1 MKSSKVTNILLGVA
15 LTASAAVTEAREKTI
30 IDIVLDDKK
39 TDKRQKLQKK
49 RAVMRSEIYFAAV
62 ERKLIKG
69 INRTIKYLNSTLRS
83 LPPKSQARHGI
94 YEKLMNLY
102 VEQASYISSTEYRKF
117 DQLWK
122 KWSMRRR
129 GAEPQL
135 NDSKSRRIWQKVADV
150 SGRALKEFPKSKRGD
165 ALLFSRAISFMFLN
179 KHSQASVTFKKIID
193 GYPNSNFAGDSYFA
207 LGDFYFDRAEF
218 REALKYYDS
227 ATKYQR
233 SKRYGWSLFKKA
245 WCYYNTGSYRK
256 ALATWKKTVQ
266 YSRRER
272 NKNTL
277 RLREEALRDM
287 IYAFAELRMLN
298 QAITY
303 YKINGSKKNMGDI
316 IITFASITMS
326 QGKLRE
332 AIRAY
337 RKFLSIT
344 PWHPKAPEIRRDMI
358 GLYYETGNK
367 KSMWQELE
375 QMPLK
380 YGKGSSWA
388 RRNANDKALVATT
401 QEMARERVLYYAKL
415 AHVTAQKRK
424 TNNKSLLAEAT
435 RGYRLYLRS
444 YAATPEALEVKF
456 LLGDVFYLQKK
467 YYASAQAYTKIAILN
482 PQQALIVNKNKGTRK
497 NIHAQSARYMLE
509 AHFLDFKPEFKRLL
523 KLKPKPGRPPR
534 PISGKARGFIKA
546 CKLYL
551 KWYAKDKK
559 KKKECD
565 VHMAEIYYRLNHKN
579 EAKKYLWNLAMAY
592 PGSKEGASAVD
603 NLIPFYKNDKVG
615 LFGALKKL
623 MAVPAYSKGKIGKKL
638 NKLYWGM
645 KVEEVGSV
653 RGVLEK
659 ARRYENLVKQ
669 RPNIEDADKLLF
681 NAAASY
687 VNAGAFNSAVRVYSR
702 LIKNYAR
709 SPLVSKSVLKL
720 AGIYDRNM
728 QFNLASRYY
737 LQFAI
742 RSNKTAKANKESSS
756 ALTRA
761 CELKIITYDRTLL
774 STCARLAAVD
784 AKNYKIIMQ
793 RLIKTLALERNYKT
807 LTSLIK
813 NYYLGRVALTPNEKI
828 IALYHLYRATKG
840 RGAYGG
846 QIVAT
851 FQQSGGAVSGE
862 ALKYVGE
869 VVFMRVNSALARFQR
884 LKLRGGTVNAMQ
896 NSIKAKYSALNQ
908 LEGQYD
914 RVVATRDSYW
924 GVAAFHQ
931 KGVAYSSFA
940 NLLANPPSIR
950 GANIADVKKQLQPQ
964 AQALRAKA
972 MEYFSS
978 AQKVARRFQVLNTWR
993 AKISS
998 QLSELSGRSRVFQ
1011 EWTIEPDFI
1020 GYEVSRA
1027 LHEQLRQ

>member
-1 MKSSKVTNILLGVA
+1 MSY
-15 LTASAAVTEAREKTI
+15 ASTTHAREKTI

-39 TDKRQKLQKK
+39 SKKRQKLQKR

-62 ERKLIKG
+62 EKKLIKG

-83 LPPKSQARHGI
+83 LPAKSAARHGI

-117 DQLWK
+117 DQRWK
-122 KWSMRRR
+122 KWAVRRR
-129 GAEPQL
+129 GTEPRL
-135 NDSKSRRIWQKVADV
+135 NDTKSRRIWQKVADI
-150 SGRALKEFPKSKRGD
+150 SGQALREFPKSKRGD

-179 KHSQASVTFKKIID
+179 QLPQASATFEKIIKE
-193 GYPNSNFAGDSYFA
+193 YPNSNFAGDSYFA

-218 REALKYYDS
+218 SVALRYYDS

-245 WCYYNTGSYRK
+245 WCYFNTGKYSK

-287 IYAFAELRMLN
+287 IYAFAELKQLD

-303 YKINGSKKNMGDI
+303 YKINGTKENISDTIM
-316 IITFASITMS
+316 TFASISMS
-326 QGKLRE
+326 QGKFRE

-337 RKFLSIT
+337 RKFLATT
-344 PWHPKAPEIRRDMI
+344 PMNPKAPEIRRDMI

-367 KSMWQELE
+367 RAMWRELE

-380 YGKGSSWA
+380 YGRRSAWA
-388 RRNANDKALVATT
+388 RRNARDKNLVVEA
-401 QEMARERVLYYAKL
+401 QKMGKERVLYYAKL

-424 TNNKSLLAEAT
+424 NDKNLLAEAA
-435 RGYRLYLRS
+435 RGYRVYLRA
-444 YAATPEALEVKF
+444 YGATPEALEVKF

-467 YYASAQAYTKIAILN
+467 YRDSAKSYRQ
-482 PQQALIVNKNKGTRK
+482 IVMLPPKRAVIGNKGKRK

-509 AHFLDFKPEFKRLL
+509 AHFLDFKPEFAKIL

-534 PISGKARGFIKA
+534 QLSARARSFIKA
-546 CKLYL
+546 CQLYL
-551 KWYAKDKK
+551 KWYKKDKK

-565 VHMAEIYYRLNHKN
+565 VHIAEVYYRLNHKN
-579 EAKKYLWNLAMAY
+579 ESKKYLFNLAMAY
-592 PGSKEGASAVD
+592 PGTKEGESAVD
-603 NLIPFYKNDKVG
+603 NLIPFYKNDKMALIG
-615 LFGALKKL
+615 ILKKF
-623 MAVPAYSKGKIGKKL
+623 MAVPAYGKGKMGKKL

-645 KVEEVGSV
+645 KVEEVSAIKGTSQ
-653 RGVLEK
+653 K
-659 ARRYENLVKQ
+659 ARSYEKLVQQ
-669 RPNIEDADKLLF
+669 RPGIEDADKLLF

-687 VNAGAFNSAVRVYSR
+687 VNAGDYNSAVRVYSK
-702 LIKNYAR
+702 LIKNYPR
-709 SPLVSKSVLKL
+709 SVHVAESILKL
-720 AGIYDRNM
+720 ASIYDRNM
-728 QFNLASRYY
+728 QFKAAAGYY
-737 LQFAI
+737 LQYAK
-742 RSNKTAKANKESSS
+742 RNKPGKERNS

-761 CELKIITYDRTLL
+761 CELKIVAYDRTLL
-774 STCARLAAVD
+774 ATCAQLATVD
-784 AKNYKIIMQ
+784 VKNYKIIMQ
-793 RLIKTLALERNYKT
+793 RLIKTLSLERNYTT
-807 LTSLIK
+807 LTSLVK
-813 NYYLGRVALTPNEKI
+813 NYYLGRVPLSPNEKV
-828 IALYHLYRATKG
+828 IALYYLHRATKG
-840 RGAYGG
+840 RGPYGG

-869 VVFMRVNSALARFQR
+869 IVFASVNSALPRFQK

-896 NSIKAKYSALNQ
+896 SSIKRKYDELAR
-908 LEGQYD
+908 LEAQYD

-940 NLLANPPSIR
+940 RMLQNPPPIK
-950 GANIADVKKQLQPQ
+950 GAKLDDVKKQLQPQ
-964 AQALRAKA
+964 AQALQGKA
-972 MEYFSS
+972 MEYFTS
-978 AQKVARRFQVLNTWR
+978 AQKVARQFQVLNLWV
-993 AKISS
+993 AKINS
-998 QLSELSGRSRVFQ
+998 QVGMLSGRSRNFR

-1020 GYEVSRA
+1020 AYEVSRA
-1027 LHEQLRQ
+1027 VQEQIR